1 MTADAEATPTPE
13 RPLPALADIE
23 EARDRISALVR
34 PSPVIT
40 SPLLSQR
47 LGRDVWLKLENLHP
61 PGSFKIRGAA
71 NKILSLDPGARSNGV
86 ITSSGGNHGAA
97 VAYVSAALGVRAVV
111 CVPENV
117 DPVKLAAITRTGAE
131 AIVQGATFDDAVE
144 VSLRLAEQ
152 RGLTYVHPF
161 DDPDVIAGQGT
172 IFLEARDQVADL
184 GVIVAALSGG
194 GLCGGIGIAAKS
206 ISPEVKVV
214 AASARNAA
222 TMAESIEA
230 GHPVDAVY
238 ADSLAEVLV
247 GGIGLHNRWS
257 FAAVR
262 DHVDDHVLVDESDL
276 ALAMSFL
283 LRRHRVVA
291 EGGGGAPVA
300 AALAGLL
307 PDPDEVPGS
316 AVLVV
321 SGGNL
326 DPARVV
332 ELGEPAV

>member
-1 MTADAEATPTPE
+1 MTAEDPPAQGSA
-13 RPLPALADIE
+13 LPALPDIE
-23 EARDRISALVR
+23 TARERISALVH

-47 LGRDVWLKLENLHP
+47 LGRRVWLKLENLHP

-71 NKILSLDPGARSNGV
+71 NKILSLDPAARSNGV

-117 DPVKLAAITRTGAE
+117 DPVKLAAITRTGAD
-131 AIVQGATFDDAVE
+131 AIVEGATFDDAVE
-144 VSLRLAEQ
+144 ISLRLAEQ

-172 IFLEARDQVADL
+172 IFLEARDQVDDL
-184 GVIVAALSGG
+184 GLIVAALSGG

-206 ISPEVKVV
+206 MSPEVRVV

-222 TMAESIEA
+222 TMAESVQA

-238 ADSLAEVLV
+238 AESLAEVLV
-247 GGIGLHNRWS
+247 GGIGLDNRWS

-262 DHVDDHVLVDESDL
+262 DHVDEHVLVDESHL
-276 ALAMSFL
+276 SLAMSFL
-283 LRRHRVVA
+283 LRRHRVVV
-291 EGGGGAPVA
+291 EGGGAAPVA
-300 AALAGLL
+300 SALANLL
-307 PDPDEVPGS
+307 PEPHEVPGS

-332 ELGEPAV
+332 ALGEPAV